1 MIKFAIGCFLGL
13 CIIQTACSSF
23 QINDETVLN
32 LFPSSADIIEWRQ
45 IENPF
50 ESAIQK
56 KGNGQIAYEYGIKD
70 VFTAKYRNEQT
81 ELVFKVY
88 NAEKSYYAYS
98 FARRIAAPDSQH
110 NRSSRYFINK
120 KKTVFYKENYVIE
133 FEAISSYETY
143 GEDCI
148 KISQFLN
155 ERIKE
160 QPLPGII
167 SSMVSG
173 DEYPV
178 FYPETGSSVS
188 GFRNVYSMT
197 YEFDKNSRSL
207 SYIISDDIIQSS
219 NVFDR
224 FLRNAT
230 GAVLTE
236 SDMNR
241 IFYIKENVGYTVFL
255 NSGVFNVI
263 VKQNRSPVEGRKNSL
278 MIIRKLEQCYKE
290 KY

>member
-1 MIKFAIGCFLGL
+1 MNKFAIVYFICL
-13 CIIQTACSSF
+13 CVIQTACSSF
-23 QINDETVLN
+23 QMNDETVLN
-32 LFPSSADIIEWRQ
+32 LFPSSADIIEWHQ
-45 IENPF
+45 IDSPS
-50 ESAIQK
+50 ESDIEK
-56 KGNGQIAYEYGIKD
+56 KGNGQIASEYGIQD
-70 VFTAKYRNEQT
+70 VFSAKYRNEQT

-98 FARRIAAPDSQH
+98 FARRIASPDSQH
-110 NRSSRYFINK
+110 NRTLRYFINK
-120 KKTVFYKENYVIE
+120 KRTVFYKENYVIE
-133 FEAISSYETY
+133 LEAISSYETY
-143 GEDCI
+143 DSDCI
-148 KISQFLN
+148 KISGFLN

-160 QPLPGII
+160 KPLPGII
-167 SSMVSG
+167 SSLISG

-188 GFRNVYSMT
+188 GSRNVYSMK
-197 YEFDKNSRSL
+197 YDFDKNNRSL

-224 FLRNAT
+224 FLRNIKD
-230 GAVLTE
+230 AVLTE

-241 IFYIKENVGYTVFL
+241 IFYVKENGCYTVFI

-263 VKQNRSPVEGRKNSL
+263 IKQNLSPVEGKKNAL